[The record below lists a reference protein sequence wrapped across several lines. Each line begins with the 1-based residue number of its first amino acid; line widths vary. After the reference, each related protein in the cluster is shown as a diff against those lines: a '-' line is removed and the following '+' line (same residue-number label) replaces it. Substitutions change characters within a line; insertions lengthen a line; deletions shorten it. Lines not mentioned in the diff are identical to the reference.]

1 MLKFV
6 LGFILYCPFTNTF
19 VNVNGVSDNAF
30 AIEFSIVDRQGKTVS
45 TAPINEEMFVKVDIE
60 NVKDDPQ
67 NFTAIVLVKDF
78 TNITEEVMLE
88 EGTVVGH
95 DEDTISLVWIPEKY
109 GMYLVE
115 LFVWDSLVTARPL
128 LPNPV
133 SVSINIVENQNLEA
147 PISSVQVDDEHMAGI
162 IVNAFYADG
171 ILSFSVNSS
180 ANSPSVYVL
189 IVSSSDKGLFSGIT
203 NTPQGWSSHSLRHDV
218 VGWSTYTNP
227 IKPNTVEHNF
237 SAGVGGNGEYEFRW
251 SVLDDT
257 RSAVAWGTLT
267 IDIS

>member
-1 MLKFV
+1 M
-6 LGFILYCPFTNTF
+6 NTF
-19 VNVNGVSDNAF
+19 VNVDGISDNTL
-30 AIEFSIVDRQGKTVS
+30 AIEFSIVDQQGKTVS
-45 TAPINEEMFVKVDIE
+45 TVLINEEIFVKVDIE

-67 NFTAIVLVKDF
+67 NFAAIVLVKDF
-78 TNITEEVMLE
+78 TNITEEVILE

-95 DEDTISLVWIPEKY
+95 NVDTISLVWIPEKY

-128 LPNPV
+128 LASPL

-147 PISSVQVDDEHMAGI
+147 PLSSTQVDDEDMAGI
-162 IVNAFYADG
+162 IVNASYADG
-171 ILSFSVNSS
+171 VMSFSVNSS

-189 IVSSSDKGLFSGIT
+189 IVSSPDKGLFSGIT
-203 NTPQGWSSHSLRHDV
+203 NSPQGWSSHSLRHDV

-237 SAGVGGNGEYEFRW
+237 SAEVVGKGEYEFRW